1 MPRERVIVVFCFIA
15 GLLLQGCS
23 GTPTDPYEGATPLD
37 PGPPLGKADSVG
49 VKGLPASVTGGST
62 LVWKVVNQWEDRDT
76 PQAREAGI
84 AWPANSGLNWDEK
97 FARWIESLKKINKH
111 ESTSSKTYEVS
122 TPWGK
127 TIPANKVDC
136 ADQWI
141 LLRPTFAAWYQ
152 LPFYM
157 VGWDK
162 GQRVY
167 FGHFGIRT
175 ASGPWANMPYFA
187 NYKDHTHLAGSMSQ
201 EELLANWP
209 RDEGL
214 RKLGTIDKDDQPF
227 ISPTAR
233 TGAYLDEIHLNKRAA
248 RFIRVLMIYMGTP
261 NLASGYNTFN
271 LVPEALREGD
281 ALLYRRASNGS
292 GHTLVVLQVGENSE
306 GKITVEVASGNVPPR
321 QPSWESEAASKN
333 RFTNQEGGG
342 LSTNSKGEVYAK
354 IGGGLKRFRVAKI
367 KSGYWVNTFM
377 QGDEANWINDTDWQR
392 IGERPDLFE
401 NLLGEVPPEEKRDAF
416 LKMIE
421 DARDHLRQY
430 PASCAARERREDAFA
445 ELYDVMYS
453 YHFGYMDK
461 KEVDL
466 LYRIKE
472 DYVFAKLVYEK
483 SKTCCWN
490 SSTSHMFK
498 IIMDYADSVEAQ
510 GGACAPPVVFK
521 ATNGGYDA
529 FKAFAVSEGKGSQ
542 WINWSADESCP
553 QAGVPNDIE
562 AEQIW
567 TGYCEWLSAKNAS
580 AGGDGGADGGSAPP
594 SDGGPPIP

>member
-1 MPRERVIVVFCFIA
+1 
-15 GLLLQGCS
+15 LLQGCS
-23 GTPTDPYEGATPLD
+23 SGPTDPFEGATPLD

-49 VKGLPASVTGGST
+49 VRGLSASVTGGST
-62 LVWKVVNQWEDRDT
+62 LVWEVKNHWEETDT
-76 PQAREAGI
+76 PAARREGV
-84 AWPANSGLNWDEK
+84 AWPANSGLNWDQK
-97 FARWIESLKKINKH
+97 FARWIKSLKKINKH
-111 ESTSSKTYEVS
+111 GSTSAKTYEVS

-157 VGWDK
+157 VGWDR
-162 GQRVY
+162 GTRVY

-175 ASGPWANMPYFA
+175 ASGRWGNTPSFA
-187 NYKDHTHLAGSMSQ
+187 SFKDYTHLASTMSQ

-209 RDEGL
+209 RDNGL

-227 ISPTAR
+227 ISPDAR

-248 RFIRVLMIYMGTP
+248 RFIRILMIYMGTP
-261 NLASGYNTFN
+261 NLASGHNTFN

-292 GHTLVVLQVGENSE
+292 GHTMVVLQVGENSE
-306 GKITVEVASGNVPPR
+306 GKTTAQVASGNVPPR

-333 RFTNQEGGG
+333 RFTSQEGGG
-342 LSTNSKGEVYAK
+342 LSENSKGEVYAK
-354 IGGGLKRFRVAKI
+354 IGGGLKRWRVAKV

-377 QGDEANWINDTDWQR
+377 QGDEASWIDDSDWQR
-392 IGERPDLFE
+392 IGQRPETFKT
-401 NLLGEVPPEEKRDAF
+401 LLGEVPPEEKRDAF

-421 DARDHLRQY
+421 DARDHLRKY
-430 PASCAARERREDAFA
+430 PASCAARERREDAFF
-445 ELYDVMYS
+445 ELYDVLGS

-461 KEVDL
+461 KEVDV
-466 LYRIKE
+466 LYRKKE
-472 DYVFAKLVYEK
+472 DYVFAKLVYEQ

-490 SSTSHMFK
+490 SSTSQMFE
-498 IIMDYADSVEAQ
+498 IIMDYAESLEQEGV
-510 GGACAPPVVFK
+510 CTAPPIFK
-521 ATNGGYDA
+521 AVGGGYGA
-529 FKAFAVSEGKGSQ
+529 FKAFAVAQGKGSQ
-542 WINWSADESCP
+542 WIKWSADETCP
-553 QAGVPNDIE
+553 QAGVQNDTE

-567 TGYCEWLSAKNAS
+567 TGYCEWLSAKNAAAD
-580 AGGDGGADGGSAPP
+580 AGPDGLAP
-594 SDGGPPIP
+594 DAGPDASPDAGPDAGP